1 MTLNEVLKNT
11 NYDVS
16 LFSEEARKY
25 VEDAIVVK
33 TIRGKESLFIKCLK
47 RDKEIALKPE
57 EAVRQLYLYK
67 LIHEYGYPTSRI
79 EVEFPIHFGREV
91 KRADIA
97 IMDKDRLMVPYRT
110 SGSKKLIVDDQIMAS
125 MEQVYRE
132 GRKVIMEQYPEYYLW
147 DFYHVN
153 EDFEYTFKD
162 IPPDKSDCLIIGLKI
177 SRNRGTKWQFVI
189 SGFARFFGKYY
200 EEYNGNVQFQC
211 NISGILESSTEH
223 VKENPTESEQDYLSW
238 LLREI
243 NVALAHSIVEAF
255 KLHYENNAYGKRLL
269 VKIGDL
275 EKRIISLVWQI
286 FALNAKDE
294 TFKTLEEMGRSRNT
308 YELIQ
313 QRPLNYFQYHFDV
326 DWLPQRDLSASEKE
340 WFRKLHESR
349 RQNSVLWFLDFVYR
363 LRNALFHEIIDPLD
377 EEWQV
382 IFKNAY
388 LVLKEIVDLNIAAIE
403 TR

>member
-1 MTLNEVLKNT
+1 MQLK
-11 NYDVS
+11 Y
-16 LFSEEARKY
+16 
-25 VEDAIVVK
+25 
-33 TIRGKESLFIKCLK
+33 
-47 RDKEIALKPE
+47 
-57 EAVRQLYLYK
+57 
-67 LIHEYGYPTSRI
+67 
-79 EVEFPIHFGREV
+79 
-91 KRADIA
+91 
-97 IMDKDRLMVPYRT
+97 
-110 SGSKKLIVDDQIMAS
+110 
-125 MEQVYRE
+125 
-132 GRKVIMEQYPEYYLW
+132 
-147 DFYHVN
+147 
-153 EDFEYTFKD
+153 
-162 IPPDKSDCLIIGLKI
+162 
-177 SRNRGTKWQFVI
+177 
-189 SGFARFFGKYY
+189 
-200 EEYNGNVQFQC
+200 QC

>member
-1 MTLNEVLKNT
+1 MPQEKIYKNWKAVT
-11 NYDVS
+11 
-16 LFSEEARKY
+16 EADF
-25 VEDAIVVK
+25 V
-33 TIRGKESLFIKCLK
+33 SLFIKTWFAYISTL
-47 RDKEIALKPE
+47 RTMFPE
-57 EAVRQLYLYK
+57 AANRRGDGKYLNAYK
-67 LIHEYGYPTSRI
+67 
-79 EVEFPIHFGREV
+79 
-91 KRADIA
+91 DN
-97 IMDKDRLMVPYRT
+97 YRT
-110 SGSKKLIVDDQIMAS
+110 SGSKKLVVDDQIMAA

-147 DFYHVN
+147 DFYRVN
-153 EDFEYTFKD
+153 EDFEYTYKD
-162 IPPDKSDCLIIGLKI
+162 IPPDKSDCLIIGLKLN
-177 SRNRGTKWQFVI
+177 RNRGTKWQFII

-211 NISGILESSTEH
+211 NISEILESSSTH
-223 VKENPTESEQDYLSW
+223 VKDNPYENEQNYLSW

-243 NVALAHSIVEAF
+243 SDALAHSIIEAF
-255 KLHYENNAYGKRLL
+255 KLHYERSTYGRRVLI
-269 VKIGDL
+269 KIGDL
-275 EKRIISLVWQI
+275 EKRTISLVWQI
-286 FALNAKDE
+286 IALNAKDE

-326 DWLPQRDLSASEKE
+326 DWSPQRELSASEEE
-340 WFRKLHESR
+340 WFRKLHESL

-388 LVLKEIVDLNIAAIE
+388 LVLKEIVDLNIATLEAIGK
-403 TR
+403 TV